1 MMTVVSF
8 RISSLKRLACILKK
22 CGHEYLPSTVLIQV
36 CKSVIDSRGLKLLHR
51 KFLPVPEPNQVWIAV
66 HKNLQKCRWQ
76 INLGFGG
83 SFACYRRFKTRS
95 YPVSTYRICTTARF
109 QRQVSL
115 TCWLE
120 RRLFPVL
127 HFCSFLS
134 WISQQISVSGNLPI
148 FNNKCIFETG
158 A

>member
-1 MMTVVSF
+1 MTVVPF
-8 RISSLKRLACILKK
+8 PISSLKRLACILKK

-109 QRQVSL
+109 QRQVAL

-120 RRLFPVL
+120 RRLFLL
-127 HFCSFLS
+127 HFYSFLS
-134 WISQQISVSGNLPI
+134 SISMQISD
-148 FNNKCIFETG
+148 
-158 A
+158 